1 MLRFGC
7 PYSPDGVNNSIYILA
22 VAFLKL
28 GHEPIVI
35 GGFTTDASRKERLYE
50 AFDVEK
56 VPEVQVLAKSSN
68 RLVLWMAWF
77 KKSTKLIRDL
87 EPDIVISNGVIP
99 VPEVGFRI
107 LRIHDVPKF
116 LHQKLVTRW
125 LLRKYHYYVFSSSII
140 ENEFLTNFRVAK
152 DKCLIIP
159 LPINLALYRV
169 RPLNER
175 EHAILFV
182 DGRERRNLR
191 FALEVFKQVCQYDG
205 DIVMYLVGT
214 REIPSGDWPRDRVIP
229 LGFVGRKELRE
240 LYSRVKL
247 LLIPSS
253 YEGFGYPVLEAFASG
268 TPVVGSDAIPSELL
282 IDNFNGF
289 RIHGFKAKVYVDAVL
304 KLLRDEVLWTEMSRN
319 ALETA
324 RRHDATAIAR
334 KYLELYEK
342 NQCHAKR

>member
-1 MLRFGC
+1 MLRFGD

-22 VAFLKL
+22 EALLKL
-28 GHEPIVI
+28 RHEPIIV
-35 GGFTTDASRKERLYE
+35 GGFSTSREKRLHE
-50 AFDVEK
+50 VFDVEK
-56 VPEVQVLAKSSN
+56 VPEVQTLTKSSI

-77 KKSTKLIRDL
+77 RKGTKLIRDL

-99 VPEVGFRI
+99 VPKVGFRI
-107 LRIHDVPKF
+107 LRIHDVPKS
-116 LHQKLVTRW
+116 LHQKFITKW

-140 ENEFLTNFRVAK
+140 ENGFLTNFRVNK
-152 DKCLIIP
+152 NKCLIIP

-169 RPLNER
+169 RPLDKR

-191 FALEVFKQVCQYDG
+191 FALEVFKQVYQHND
-205 DIVMYLVGT
+205 DVVMYIVGT
-214 REIPSGDWPRDRVIP
+214 KETSSGDWPRGRVIF
-229 LGFVGRKELRE
+229 LGFVSRKELRE

-268 TPVVGSDAIPSELL
+268 TPVAGSDAIPSELL

-289 RIHGFKAKVYVDAVL
+289 RIHGFEAKVYAGAVL
-304 KLLRDEVLWTEMSRN
+304 KLLRDYVLWAEMSRN

-324 RRHDATAIAR
+324 RRYDAVAIAR

-342 NQCHAKR
+342 NQHHAKR